1 MRGQGAWSFCHQSP
15 EVTSQVTKNKTI
27 APSVLTLL
35 SCHQLMHSF
44 LHLWACLLIHLLTQ
58 LFFLLLFSLLLND
71 LLFTHSLVKP
81 PHPEGLLSSNALSAH
96 PSESWG
102 LQTDSTT
109 PSSPATGTTTCF
121 MAKQW
126 YKTDWPW
133 NTWKGSS
140 HQEGGFNSTGT
151 LQIRT

>member
-58 LFFLLLFSLLLND
+58 LFFSLIV
-71 LLFTHSLVKP
+71 FPTSEWSSIYP
-81 PHPEGLLSSNALSAH
+81 LLSQTSTPRGTPEFKRSFC
-96 PSESWG
+96 PSLWVMR
-102 LQTDSTT
+102 T
-109 PSSPATGTTTCF
+109 PDRFHHTQLPSYWDHYLFYGKTVIQNRLAVKHLKRVFSSRGWF
-121 MAKQW
+121 
-126 YKTDWPW
+126 
-133 NTWKGSS
+133 
-140 HQEGGFNSTGT
+140 
-151 LQIRT
+151 